1 MSEDI
6 NNFSGFT
13 PLIHQV
19 DIGAETTMLDNNG
32 NLVKAH
38 IINIKTKDGL
48 DFVFSIDSTDLVRLF
63 LLINKILILS

>member
-13 PLIHQV
+13 PLIQQV
-19 DIGAETTMLDNNG
+19 DIGTETTMLDNNG

-48 DFVFSIDSTDLVRLF
+48 DFVFSIESTDLVRLF
-63 LLINKILILS
+63 LLINKVLILS